1 MPAGRKKLPLKL
13 HVLNGTDRPC
23 RRNEDEPIPDIP
35 KEIPKPPD
43 FLSDSAKVE
52 WVTMAEKLYNLG
64 LLTEIDHSALALYCQ
79 AWGEFKDAQKE
90 IYGDE
95 EKGVLGKGFTTISDK
110 GNELQHPLVG
120 ISHNAMQIA
129 HKFLTEFGMTPAS
142 RSKTKGS
149 TPVKKENKFS
159 GNAQRAAS

>member
-1 MPAGRKKLPLKL
+1 MPAGRKKLPTKF

-23 RRNEDEPIPDIP
+23 RRNEDEPQPEIMPAIPL
-35 KEIPKPPD
+35 PPD
-43 FLSDSAKVE
+43 FLSYSAKEE
-52 WVTMAEKLYNLG
+52 WGVMAEKLHKAG

-95 EKGVLGKGFTTISDK
+95 ENGLQGKGFTTVSDK

-120 ISHNAMQIA
+120 ISHNAMQLA

-142 RSKTKGS
+142 RSKTKGAA
-149 TPVKKENKFS
+149 PPKNKNKFS
-159 GNAQRAAS
+159 DNAQRAAS